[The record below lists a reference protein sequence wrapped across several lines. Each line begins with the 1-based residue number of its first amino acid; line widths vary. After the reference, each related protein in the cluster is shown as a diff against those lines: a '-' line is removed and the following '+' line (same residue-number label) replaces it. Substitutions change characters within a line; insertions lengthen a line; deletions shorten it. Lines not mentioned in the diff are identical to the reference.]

1 MYNSLER
8 LNKILSMILCFIAF
22 LFIICGLIKVYQG
35 DDAIGYFLLGG
46 CFGIISTGKKYGI
59 EKRITNQRDKFE
71 FVEENYAMKIY
82 DISQEVFACQVYP
95 GDPVPERKM
104 LKSMEK
110 GESHNLTAF
119 NMCAHNGTHIDAP
132 FHFIKDGKT
141 VDEIRLEAFVGMAYV
156 VEHHGI
162 ITCNDAAEIIEKAKK
177 QSPEATKRIL
187 IKGDVEVSLEAA
199 KVFASSD
206 ILLLGNE
213 PQTIGPQSAP
223 MAVHL
228 TLLGANVILLEGIR
242 LSEVSEGVYFLNA
255 APLNLSG
262 ADGSPCRAVL
272 IDLYS

>member
-1 MYNSLER
+1 
-8 LNKILSMILCFIAF
+8 
-22 LFIICGLIKVYQG
+22 
-35 DDAIGYFLLGG
+35 
-46 CFGIISTGKKYGI
+46 
-59 EKRITNQRDKFE
+59 
-71 FVEENYAMKIY
+71 MKIY
-82 DISQEVFACQVYP
+82 DISQEVFSCQVYP
-95 GDPVPERKM
+95 DDPTPEKKM

-110 GESHNLTAF
+110 GEVYNLTAF

-141 VDEIRLEAFVGMAYV
+141 VDEICLEAFVGMAYV
-156 VEHHGI
+156 AEHQGI
-162 ITCNDAAEIIEKAKK
+162 VTGDDAVEIIEKAKE
-177 QSPEATKRIL
+177 QNPEAAKRIL

-213 PQTIGPQSAP
+213 PQTIGPQNAP

-228 TLLGANVILLEGIR
+228 VLLGANVILLEGIR
-242 LSEVSEGVYFLNA
+242 LSEVAEGVYFLNA

-272 IDLYS
+272 IADVER